1 MPSAVRGTSKGNRFG
16 ETQELHFRHVNFEMF
31 IKHPNGEINK
41 ALDTLIGTLHCSWAR
56 TKSVISL

>member
-41 ALDTLIGTLHCSWAR
+41 ALDTLTYCSWAR